1 MSGNSNNNWKMP
13 TMPGDCQSHPQPPEH
28 GWDEHNLSQLSYF
41 HSLSLREKLQAVE
54 DMADVVRRLRQIR
67 AQGGFKPASREEDE
81 PGATHP
87 SPNPQVADPRLQV
100 DNRSHGLET
109 SRSAVA
115 QAVRE
120 RTVTHPSGSD
130 PPQGGPQHGLRGGSG
145 EPEDVGSRIRSSHP
159 TVRFIETTLGIQSYA
174 ELAPHVGLRVLTLE
188 ADIADGS
195 FSDRALGEDLM
206 LEFHQQICGDLVPD
220 MAGRWRRVDV
230 HVGNHEA
237 PSYPDVPMLM
247 RDYCRGLEARIT
259 ALAGTLDEDTL
270 ECLAFAEALLWKHPF
285 EDFNGR
291 LTVPSWPS
299 SCNASA
305 CPPWTP
311 PPIPARTPNA
321 ICKRSRPPTTPI
333 GGLWSRSGAGASRR
347 RRRREPS
354 SRFSWPTAT
363 ALDAP
368 VLNVE

>member
-1 MSGNSNNNWKMP
+1 MKEATGRERTARMTGNSNNNWKMP
-13 TMPGDCQSHPQPPEH
+13 TMPGDCQSHPQSPEH
-28 GWDEHNLSQLSYF
+28 GWDEHNLSQLSYS

-270 ECLAFAEALLWKHPF
+270 ECLAFAEARLLWIHPF

-291 LTVPSWPS
+291 LTRAFLAELLQRLGMP
-299 SCNASA
+299 
-305 CPPWTP
+305 
-311 PPIPARTPNA
+311 
-321 ICKRSRPPTTPI
+321 
-333 GGLWSRSGAGASRR
+333 
-347 RRRREPS
+347 
-354 SRFSWPTAT
+354 
-363 ALDAP
+363 ALDPTPDSGPDTERYLQALQAADHADWRP
-368 VLNVE
+368 LVAIWRGRFEKAAEA